1 MGRRDGAGARGR
13 GGRGGTGRPGRGRG
27 ARSDGAHGAGDQARS
42 TRRSAPD
49 GAAADG
55 ATAPRTPRTEPRGDC
70 ARCFGLCCVA
80 LPFSRSADF
89 PVDKPGGSPCGNLR
103 ADFGCSIHEELRP
116 RGWTGCTVFDC
127 HGAGQQVSQVT
138 FAGEDWRGSPDA
150 ARRMFA
156 VFAVMRPVHEL
167 LAYVADALDR
177 PETRP
182 VHAELR
188 RARAGLSEL
197 AGADADTVLAAD
209 VGALR
214 AAVNPA
220 LLRAGDLVR
229 ACSPRRGPVHRGAD
243 LAGARLR
250 GADLRGA
257 SLRGALLIGAD
268 LRDAD
273 LRWADLIG
281 ADLRGADLSGADLR
295 GSVYATGTQ
304 LAAARG
310 DAATRLPQAVRRPAH
325 WATEGQASEGTTA
338 RTGS

>member
-1 MGRRDGAGARGR
+1 M
-13 GGRGGTGRPGRGRG
+13 
-27 ARSDGAHGAGDQARS
+27 
-42 TRRSAPD
+42 
-49 GAAADG
+49 
-55 ATAPRTPRTEPRGDC
+55 
-70 ARCFGLCCVA
+70 A

-138 FAGEDWRGSPDA
+138 FAGEDWRGSRDA

-188 RARAGLSEL
+188 RARTGLSEL

-325 WATEGQASEGTTA
+325 WATEGQAPKGTTA
-338 RTGS
+338 RTAS

>member
-1 MGRRDGAGARGR
+1 M
-13 GGRGGTGRPGRGRG
+13 
-27 ARSDGAHGAGDQARS
+27 
-42 TRRSAPD
+42 
-49 GAAADG
+49 
-55 ATAPRTPRTEPRGDC
+55 
-70 ARCFGLCCVA
+70 A

-103 ADFGCSIHEELRP
+103 ADFGCRIHAELRP

-138 FAGEDWRGSPDA
+138 FAGEDWRGSPDV

-182 VHAELR
+182 VHTELR
-188 RARAGLSEL
+188 RARTGLSEL
-197 AGADADTVLAAD
+197 AEADADTVLAAD

-268 LRDAD
+268 LRGAD
-273 LRWADLIG
+273 LRWSDLIG

-310 DAATRLPQAVRRPAH
+310 DSATRLPGAVRRPAH
-325 WATEGQASEGTTA
+325 WATEGQASQEAT
-338 RTGS
+338 RTDS

>member
-1 MGRRDGAGARGR
+1 MGRRGGAGARGR

-188 RARAGLSEL
+188 RARTGLSDL

-229 ACSPRRGPVHRGAD
+229 ARSPRRGPVHRGAD

-310 DAATRLPQAVRRPAH
+310 DAATRLPGAVRRPAH
-325 WATEGQASEGTTA
+325 WATEGTAPEEAA

>member
-1 MGRRDGAGARGR
+1 MGRRGGAGARGR

-27 ARSDGAHGAGDQARS
+27 ARSVGAHGAGDQARS

-138 FAGEDWRGSPDA
+138 FAGEDWRGSPDT

-188 RARAGLSEL
+188 RARTGLSEL

-243 LAGARLR
+243 L
-250 GADLRGA
+250 RGA

-268 LRDAD
+268 LRGAD

-295 GSVYATGTQ
+295 GSVYATGAQ

-310 DAATRLPQAVRRPAH
+310 DAATRLPGAVRRPAH
-325 WATEGQASEGTTA
+325 WATEGQAPEGTTA
-338 RTGS
+338 RTAS